1 MAINLATKYS
11 SKVDERFK
19 KKSVTEAWVHQDWD
33 WEGVQSIKVYSI
45 PTVAM
50 GDYSRTGTSRYG
62 TPADL
67 GDTLAT
73 YTLTRDRSFTYVI
86 DKGDNIDSLNVRAAG
101 KSLARQND
109 EVVVPELDKYRL
121 AAYVTAAAANGG
133 RPAATNITT
142 SNAYSS
148 FLTAQAALDDLLVPD
163 SGRVCFVT
171 PGYLNKIKQ
180 DGNFIKASD
189 MAQEMLVKGQVG
201 EIDGVAIV
209 KAPTTYFPTKTPFI
223 LTHKS
228 VMCAPKKLQEYQIH
242 ENPPGINGNL
252 VEGRIYYDAF
262 VMDSRKTAIY
272 AWLEV

>member
-1 MAINLATKYS
+1 MATNLATKYS
-11 SKVDERFK
+11 SKVDERFSK
-19 KKSVTEAWVHQDWD
+19 QSVTEKWVHNDYDWD
-33 WEGVQSIKVYSI
+33 GVQTIKVYSI
-45 PTVAM
+45 PTVAL
-50 GDYSRTGTSRYG
+50 GSYSRTGTSRYG

-73 YTLTRDRSFTYVI
+73 YTLTQDKAFTYVI
-86 DKGDNIDSLNVRAAG
+86 DKGDNIDSLNVRAAA
-101 KSLARQND
+101 KSLSRQTN
-109 EVVVPELDKYRL
+109 EVVIPAIDKYRL

-148 FLTAQAALDDLLVPD
+148 FLQAQGTLDDILVPD
-163 SGRVCFVT
+163 TGRVCFVT
-171 PGYLNKIKQ
+171 PKYLNTIKQ

-189 MAQEMLVKGQVG
+189 MAQDMLVKGQVG

-209 KAPTTYFPTKTPFI
+209 KAPTSYFPTKTPFI

-228 VMCAPKKLQEYQIH
+228 VMCAPKKLQDYQIH
-242 ENPPGINGNL
+242 ENPPGISGNL
-252 VEGRIYYDAF
+252 VEGRLYYDAF

>member
-1 MAINLATKYS
+1 MATNLATKYS
-11 SKVDERFK
+11 AKVDERFK

-33 WEGVQSIKVYSI
+33 WEGVQTIKVYSI

-50 GDYSRTGTSRYG
+50 GNYSRSGTSRYG

-86 DKGDNIDSLNVRAAG
+86 DKGDNVDSLNVRAAG

-109 EVVVPELDKYRL
+109 EVVVPEIDKYRL

-133 RPAATNITT
+133 RPTATNITT

-148 FLTAQAALDDLLVPD
+148 FLAAQATLDDLLVPD
-163 SGRVCFVT
+163 TGRVCFVT
-171 PGYLNKIKQ
+171 PGYLNKVKQ
-180 DGNFIKASD
+180 DGNFIKASE
-189 MAQEMLVKGQVG
+189 MSQEMLVKGQVG

-209 KAPTTYFPTKTPFI
+209 KAPTTYFPTKTPFV